1 MTVVPLKKLHTF
13 GFETSA
19 RDLVEINTEADL
31 FSIFERVNTTDYYL
45 LGEGSNSVFLEDYSG
60 TIILNKLTGIEVHE
74 NAEEFN
80 LSVASGESW
89 HSLVEY
95 ALSIGA
101 FGFENL
107 ALIPG
112 TVGAAPIQN
121 IGAYGV
127 EIEKFISSV
136 EYYDIPKRCFNS
148 LSHLDCEFAY
158 RDSIFKHRLF
168 NQAVITKV
176 NFTLPKTHIIESSYA
191 PLNQLHKPTAL
202 DVFHKVIEVRR
213 EKLPN
218 PKVLGNAG
226 SFFKNPV
233 VTNELLKKIEEHYTP
248 VPHFRVSKTT
258 VKVPAAWLIDQLGF
272 KGKMYL
278 GVKCHE
284 RQPLVLVNIGN
295 GNGEGLLMLAREI
308 KQDVYN
314 TFAIELENE
323 VRLVGNRGLI
333 SL

>member
-1 MTVVPLKKLHTF
+1 VVPLKKLHTF
-13 GFETSA
+13 GFDTA
-19 RDLVEINTEADL
+19 ACDLVVIETEADL
-31 FSIFERVNTTDYYL
+31 FSIFDRVKTSDYYL

-60 TIILNKLTGIEVHE
+60 TIILNKLKGIQVQE
-74 NAEEFN
+74 NAVEFC

-89 HSLVEY
+89 HNLVEY
-95 ALSIGA
+95 TLSIGA

-127 EIEKFISSV
+127 EIQKFISSV
-136 EYYDIPKRCFNS
+136 EYYDIEDCCFNI
-148 LSHLDCEFAY
+148 LSHLNCEFAY

-168 NQAVITKV
+168 NKAVITKV
-176 NFTLPKTHIIESSYA
+176 NFILPKEHTVESSYA
-191 PLNQLHKPTAL
+191 PLNQLHEPTPI

-213 EKLPN
+213 AKLPN
-218 PKVLGNAG
+218 PQVLGNAG

-233 VTNELLKKIEEHYTP
+233 VTNELLKTIEERYSV
-248 VPHFRVSKTT
+248 VPHFRVSKAN
-258 VKVPAAWLIDQLGF
+258 VKIPAAWLIDQLGF

-284 RQPLVLVNIGN
+284 KQPLVLVNIGN
-295 GNGEGLLMLAREI
+295 GNGEGLLMLARKI
-308 KQDVYN
+308 KQDVYH

-323 VRLVGNRGLI
+323 VRLVGNNGLI
-333 SL
+333 TL

>member
-1 MTVVPLKKLHTF
+1 VVPLKKLHTF
-13 GFETSA
+13 GFDTLASE
-19 RDLVEINTEADL
+19 LVEINTEADL
-31 FSIFERVNTTDYYL
+31 FTIFDSVKSSEYYL
-45 LGEGSNSVFLEDYSG
+45 LGEGSNSIFLEDYSG
-60 TIILNKLTGIEVHE
+60 TIILNKLKGIQVQDSVD
-74 NAEEFN
+74 EFK

-89 HSLVEY
+89 HNLVEY
-95 ALSIGA
+95 TLSIGA

-136 EYYDIPKRCFNS
+136 EYYDMQKACFNI
-148 LSHLDCEFAY
+148 LSHPDCEFAY

-168 NQAVITKV
+168 NKAVITKV
-176 NFTLPKTHIIESSYA
+176 NFTLPKKIIVESSYA
-191 PLNQLHKPTAL
+191 PLNQLHQPTPF

-226 SFFKNPV
+226 SFFKNPI
-233 VTNELLKKIEEHYTP
+233 VTNELLKHIKHHYST
-248 VPHFRVSKTT
+248 VPHFRISNED
-258 VKVPAAWLIDQLGF
+258 VKIPAAWLIDQLGF

-284 RQPLVLVNIGN
+284 GQPLVLVNIGN
-295 GNGEGLLMLAREI
+295 GSGEGLLMLAREI
-308 KQDVYN
+308 KQAVYN

-323 VRLVGNRGLI
+323 VRLVGNSGLI
-333 SL
+333 TL